1 MPVIW
6 RYETLRSQAK
16 LNPDRL
22 LYYKTDTHWNAVGA
36 LIGLDGIFEALG
48 MPTLAPEEYPV
59 EVSGTTTGDMA
70 NVAALYAV
78 LPPEETYQVP
88 GYDTLFEKDD
98 RIVRVIGDSF
108 SEYYMPYL
116 EARFQ
121 GCWREHIDTF
131 DPAIAEQP
139 GCDILILE
147 FNERSL
153 DTMLSIL
160 SNFYTP

>member
-1 MPVIW
+1 M
-6 RYETLRSQAK
+6 
-16 LNPDRL
+16 
-22 LYYKTDTHWNAVGA
+22 
-36 LIGLDGIFEALG
+36 
-48 MPTLAPEEYPV
+48 
-59 EVSGTTTGDMA
+59 
-70 NVAALYAV
+70 
-78 LPPEETYQVP
+78 P